1 MYVEMG
7 GNVVPVSKTGEQLRL
22 LFRSFHD
29 NRLSFIVRLR
39 DPLVTEEAVGRLVL
53 MHEPKTTATVTGDG
67 TTPPACTLNFTLPD
81 IVTVCGDE
89 TVTSDSR
96 SEDDR
101 TSDELKPSRLTDIS
115 TTGLHPHSC
124 YHHCLIQHCYL
135 QEYMVLQFVRG
146 WTVFVKFDTEDR
158 SQILRCCEGG

>member
-7 GNVVPVSKTGEQLRL
+7 GNLVPVSKSGEQQLRL
-22 LFRSFHD
+22 VFRSFHD

-53 MHEPKTTATVTGDG
+53 MHEPKTPAVSRGGRGAG

-89 TVTSDSR
+89 TVTSDSQSR

-101 TSDELKPSRLTDIS
+101 TSDDLRPTRLTDTTS
-115 TTGLHPHSC
+115 TG
-124 YHHCLIQHCYL
+124 QHCSFGDNL
-135 QEYMVLQFVRG
+135 LAWRVI
-146 WTVFVKFDTEDR
+146 R
-158 SQILRCCEGG
+158 SFKAVG

>member
-1 MYVEMG
+1 VNGRTRSCVQVYESKTMYVEMG
-7 GNVVPVSKTGEQLRL
+7 GNLVPVSKTGEQLRL
-22 LFRSFHD
+22 VFRSFHD

-53 MHEPKTTATVTGDG
+53 MHEPKTAAVSRGGAG

-81 IVTVCGDE
+81 IVAVCGDE

-101 TSDELKPSRLTDIS
+101 TTDELRSTSTRLTD
-115 TTGLHPHSC
+115 TTSIGQHSP
-124 YHHCLIQHCYL
+124 LS
-135 QEYMVLQFVRG
+135 
-146 WTVFVKFDTEDR
+146 R
-158 SQILRCCEGG
+158 S